1 MSDSL
6 DTLMDA
12 WSDDLQLLALDAMF
26 PYIYSKAANYL
37 EIGPDLYRESDA
49 FKQPKSQDPIILEDL
64 KKGCIQIM
72 EGKGFSNEAP
82 FEEISVAASYALME
96 MFHFRFMSRKSSYF
110 VFLADQKGV
119 VDHMTFSHIIQKQMV
134 TWHFFTPKKKH

>member
-37 EIGPDLYRESDA
+37 EIGPVLYSESDA
-49 FKQPKSQDPIILEDL
+49 FGQPKSQDPQILEEL
-64 KKGCIQIM
+64 KKGCLQIID
-72 EGKGFSNEAP
+72 GKGFSKEAP
-82 FEEISVAASYALME
+82 IEKISVAASYALME
-96 MFHFRFMSRKSSYF
+96 MFHFRFVSRKSSYGA
-110 VFLADQKGV
+110 FLGAQKGV
-119 VDHMTFSHIIQKQMV
+119 IDHMNFSHLIQKQMV
-134 TWHFFTPKKKH
+134 TWHFFTPQTT

>member
-6 DTLMDA
+6 DKLMDA

-26 PYIYSKAANYL
+26 PYIYTKAANYL
-37 EIGPDLYRESDA
+37 EIGPVLYRESDA
-49 FKQPKSQDPIILEDL
+49 FKQPKSQDPIILEGL
-64 KKGCIQIM
+64 KKGCMQIM

-96 MFHFRFMSRKSSYF
+96 MFHFRFMTRKSSYF

-119 VDHMTFSHIIQKQMV
+119 IDHMTFSHLIQKQMV
-134 TWHFFTPKKKH
+134 TWHFFTPQTT

>member
-12 WSDDLQLLALDAMF
+12 WSDDLQVLALDAMF

-49 FKQPKSQDPIILEDL
+49 FKQPKSQDTIILEDL
-64 KKGCIQIM
+64 KKGCMQIM

-82 FEEISVAASYALME
+82 FEKISVAASYALME
-96 MFHFRFMSRKSSYF
+96 MFHFRFMSRKSSYM
-110 VFLADQKGV
+110 VFLADQKGLI
-119 VDHMTFSHIIQKQMV
+119 DHMTFSHLIQKQLV
-134 TWHFFTPKKKH
+134 TWYFFTSKKND

>member
-12 WSDDLQLLALDAMF
+12 WSDELQLQALDAMF
-26 PYIYSKAANYL
+26 PYIYTKAANYL
-37 EIGPDLYRESDA
+37 EIGPVLYRESDA
-49 FKQPKSQDPIILEDL
+49 FKQPKSQDPIILEYL
-64 KKGCIQIM
+64 KKGCMQIM

-82 FEEISVAASYALME
+82 FEEISVSASYALME
-96 MFHFRFMSRKSSYF
+96 MFHFRFMTRKSSYF

-119 VDHMTFSHIIQKQMV
+119 IDHMTFSHLIQKQMV
-134 TWHFFTPKKKH
+134 TWHFFTPQTT